1 MFQNYIQRCQ
11 KQKVTIFITGER
23 VSAEDLGGADLH
35 CGHSG
40 VTDHYAHN
48 DHHALHIARTI
59 VENLNYTPNYDV
71 KFDKPEVCFVKY
83 QILLT
88 FL

>member
-1 MFQNYIQRCQ
+1 M
-11 KQKVTIFITGER
+11 
-23 VSAEDLGGADLH
+23 SAEDLGGADLH

-59 VENLNYTPNYDV
+59 VENLNYTPKYDV
-71 KFDKPEVCFVKY
+71 KLDEPEVSLQKV
-83 QILLT
+83 
-88 FL
+88 FLKAT